1 VNVCYCQVGK
11 QRAGKRFPAHALASM
26 EWREADAECLPFADA
41 VFDVYTIAFGLRNVT
56 DIPAAVREAHRVLRP
71 GGRFMCLEFSHVSV
85 CVCVCV
91 CVAPKAVCAA
101 ACVLCVYACKRAVQC
116 TLAV

>member
-1 VNVCYCQVGK
+1 VGK

-85 CVCVCV
+85 
-91 CVAPKAVCAA
+91 
-101 ACVLCVYACKRAVQC
+101 YAW
-116 TLAV
+116 L